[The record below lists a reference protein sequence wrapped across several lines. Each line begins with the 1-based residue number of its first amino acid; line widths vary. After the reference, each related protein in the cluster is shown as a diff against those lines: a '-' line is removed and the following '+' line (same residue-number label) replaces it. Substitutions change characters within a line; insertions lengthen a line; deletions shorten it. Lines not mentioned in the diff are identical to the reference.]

1 MLAVASSDAL
11 LLYDFSAHAR
21 VSLFGFDV
29 EGDARASVALSTS
42 IAKPTRATAIGRQAR
57 PSPARVVDDDNDDDD
72 DGDDGDDDA
81 AGDEESSS
89 SIGEIG

>member
-29 EGDARASVALSTS
+29 DGDARASVALKTS
-42 IAKPTRATAIGRQAR
+42 IAKPTRVESITQQQQQQV
-57 PSPARVVDDDNDDDD
+57 SPRRAAPTSDENNDDDNEDDD
-72 DGDDGDDDA
+72 
-81 AGDEESSS
+81 SSS